1 MRIFIIL
8 LFLAKSNLVLLGQS
22 LNSEKYKN
30 CFQAEKHAHTYEF
43 AKGNTNELQAVFSGL
58 FLFYKYAISSQDYNK
73 CTFKPSCSEYG
84 LMSVKK
90 HGVIIGMLSTID
102 RLQRCNGLSPAKYE
116 IDMDARLLID
126 YP

>member
-8 LFLAKSNLVLLGQS
+8 LFLVKSNFVLFGQS

-58 FLFYKYAISSQDYNK
+58 FLFYKFAISSQDYNK
-73 CTFKPSCSEYG
+73 CTFTPSCSEYG
-84 LMSVKK
+84 LLSVKK
-90 HGVIIGMLSTID
+90 HGVIIGIVSTID
-102 RLQRCNGLSPAKYE
+102 RLQRCNGLSPDKYE

-126 YP
+126 NP

>member
-8 LFLAKSNLVLLGQS
+8 LFLAKSNFVLLGQS

-30 CFQAEKHAHTYEF
+30 CFRPEKHAHTYEF

-58 FLFYKYAISSQDYNK
+58 FLFYKFAISSQDYNK
-73 CTFKPSCSEYG
+73 CTFTPSCSEYG
-84 LMSVKK
+84 LLSVKK
-90 HGVIIGMLSTID
+90 HGVIIGIVSTID
-102 RLQRCNGLSPAKYE
+102 RLQRCNGLSPDKYE

-126 YP
+126 NP